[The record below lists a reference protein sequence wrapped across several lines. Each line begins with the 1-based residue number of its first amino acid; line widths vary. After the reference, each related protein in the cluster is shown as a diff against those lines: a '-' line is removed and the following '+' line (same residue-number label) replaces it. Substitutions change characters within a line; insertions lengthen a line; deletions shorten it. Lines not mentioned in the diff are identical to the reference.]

1 MIMFLRGEKMKGWH
15 KIDLHQHTL
24 HEITYDGKEPKSL
37 YTHEKFEN
45 VLIEEGVE
53 LKAVTN
59 HNTLNIVD
67 HIKHAL
73 ICKKNNVNYLP
84 GVEIDYLFDT
94 KDVHAITIL
103 NPQNDIVCFSYRLNE
118 IITNKS
124 QKKFL
129 DKDEFARLHENMEF
143 IFIPHVM
150 KNKGI
155 YPSKDIEPVEE
166 AEDWVINMIKNG
178 ISVPVIF
185 ENTQNYNKYSIYGKI
200 EELLLDDYQYP
211 ACYVGSDYKFDN
223 DVQRRIVAI
232 DRVKHYI
239 FSEPT
244 YRGLEISVRN
254 HKTRMAHESELI
266 SRGKYLES
274 IKIHNNKNFR
284 NDMTLELSPALNV
297 IIGGSGSGK
306 TLLLNEIFRSI
317 TGNDLKDVKNNS
329 KKKGESAYFSKVGKG
344 ALLEI
349 KSVPNNYK
357 EFKVV
362 EIPNIYTEIMKYV
375 NNHEKLGDVFK
386 ISNRSYVNSLI
397 SDFIL
402 DCNKYSE
409 LMSDLEDEKKLGSES
424 LRNIFTSI
432 EFLNA
437 NPVKK
442 SMFKLKPKNM
452 TNPNSLKTHLI
463 IENDRKIILKKDE
476 ILKYF
481 NDIDKT
487 LDFEF
492 KEIVEEIINKY
503 LFLLDRIN
511 DKIDAF
517 EEREI
522 KEKVLEQI
530 QNLLNIAIRN
540 SSTKLGQKEKIF
552 KEREELLSNN
562 QSTLINC
569 IKNVLKINKELES
582 VHLKYPFDKIKNTI
596 ETKNANE
603 LARFTLSFD
612 KESLKHV
619 LTDDSDF
626 IETKNVST
634 KLRKLPIKYI
644 DFLDDQ
650 SIKLFI
656 NELKKVN
663 LDINNIIK
671 NELPLSLELNV
682 NGNWKEATAINQGTI
697 AKVSMEHY
705 FNDIIKTEQP
715 DIIFIDQPEND
726 VDKEFLTQT
735 LAKFLIDKKMV
746 SQIFITS
753 HDAILTVNAD
763 ANMIIQAD
771 VDEDNKISYMS
782 YPLEYTECNKVGTD
796 EVARILDGGKQNIE
810 KRYQIYGGILKY
822 GD

>member
-1 MIMFLRGEKMKGWH
+1 MKGWH

-24 HEITYDGKEPKSL
+24 REITYDGKEPQSL

-45 VLIEEGVE
+45 ILIEEGVE

-59 HNTLNIVD
+59 HNTLNIID

-84 GVEIDYLFDT
+84 GVEIDYLFDS
-94 KDVHAITIL
+94 KDIHAITIL
-103 NPQNDIVCFSYRLNE
+103 NPQNDIISYSIKLNE
-118 IITNKS
+118 IITNKLG
-124 QKKFL
+124 KKFL

-155 YPSKDIEPVEE
+155 YPSKDVEIVEE
-166 AEDWVINMIKNG
+166 AEDWVINMIRNG
-178 ISVPVIF
+178 IFVPVIF

-200 EELLLDDYQYP
+200 EELLLSDYLYP

-223 DVQRRIVAI
+223 DVKRRNVAI
-232 DRVKHYI
+232 NRVKHYI

-254 HKTRMAHESELI
+254 HQTRMAHESELI
-266 SRGKYLES
+266 SRSNYLES
-274 IKIHNNKNFR
+274 IKICDNKNFR
-284 NDMTLELSPALNV
+284 NNSIIALSPSLNV

-306 TLLLNEIFRSI
+306 TLLLNEIFRCI
-317 TGNDLKDVKNNS
+317 TGNDLKDVKNNG
-329 KKKGESAYFSKVGKG
+329 KRKGKSAYFSKIGKG
-344 ALLEI
+344 TLLEI
-349 KSVPNNYK
+349 NSVPGDYK
-357 EFKVV
+357 NFKVV

-375 NNHEKLGDVFK
+375 NDHEQLGNVFK

-397 SDFIL
+397 NDFIS

-409 LMSDLEDEKKLGSES
+409 LISDLEDEKKIGSES

-437 NPVKK
+437 NPIEK
-442 SMFKLKPKNM
+442 SLFELKPKNM
-452 TNPNSLKTHLI
+452 ANLDSSKTYLI
-463 IENDRKIILKKDE
+463 IENDKKILLKKDE

-481 NDIDKT
+481 NEINKT
-487 LDFEF
+487 LNFEY
-492 KEIVEEIINKY
+492 KEVVEKIIGDY
-503 LFLLDRIN
+503 LFLLEKIN
-511 DKIDAF
+511 AKIVTF
-517 EEREI
+517 EKRKIEEMI
-522 KEKVLEQI
+522 VEQI
-530 QNLLNIAIRN
+530 QNLLNAAIRK

-562 QSTLINC
+562 QTTLINC
-569 IKNVLKINKELES
+569 IKNVLKINKEIVS
-582 VHLKYPFDKIKNTI
+582 VHLEYPFDQIKNTI

-626 IETKNVST
+626 IETKNIST
-634 KLRKLPIKYI
+634 KLKRLPIKFV

-650 SIKLFI
+650 SIKMFI
-656 NELKKVN
+656 SELKKVT
-663 LDINNIIK
+663 LDNNAVIK
-671 NELPLSLELNV
+671 NELSLTLELNV
-682 NGNWKEATAINQGTI
+682 NGNWKEATTVNQGII
-697 AKVSMEHY
+697 AKVSMEYY
-705 FNDIIKTEQP
+705 FNDIIRTEQP

-735 LAKFLIDKKMV
+735 LAKFLVDKKMT

-771 VDEDNKISYMS
+771 VDEDNKINYMS

-796 EVARILDGGKQNIE
+796 DVARILDGGKQNIE

-822 GD
+822 GN

>member
-1 MIMFLRGEKMKGWH
+1 MKGWH

-24 HEITYDGKEPKSL
+24 HEITFDGKEPQSL

-45 VLIEEGVE
+45 ILKEEGVE

-84 GVEIDYLFDT
+84 GVEIDYLFDA
-94 KDVHAITIL
+94 KDIHAITIL
-103 NPQNDIVCFSYRLNE
+103 NPQNDIVSYSKKLKE
-118 IITNKS
+118 IITNKLG
-124 QKKFL
+124 KKFL

-155 YPSKDIEPVEE
+155 YPSKDVEIVEE
-166 AEDWVINMIKNG
+166 AEDWVINMIRNG
-178 ISVPVIF
+178 IFVPVIF

-223 DVQRRIVAI
+223 DVKRRNIAI
-232 DRVKHYI
+232 NRVKHYI

-254 HKTRMAHESELI
+254 HQTRMAHESELI
-266 SRGKYLES
+266 SRSNYLES
-274 IKIHNNKNFR
+274 IKICDNKNFR
-284 NDMTLELSPALNV
+284 NNTILELSPSLNV

-306 TLLLNEIFRSI
+306 TLLLNEIFRCI

-329 KKKGESAYFSKVGKG
+329 KRKGESAYYSKIGKET
-344 ALLEI
+344 LLEI
-349 KSVPNNYK
+349 HSVPNDYK
-357 EFKVV
+357 NFKVV

-375 NNHEKLGDVFK
+375 NNYEQLGNVFK

-397 SDFIL
+397 NEFIS

-409 LMSDLEDEKKLGSES
+409 LMSDLEDEKKIGSES

-437 NPVKK
+437 NPIEK
-442 SMFKLKPKNM
+442 SLFKLKPKNM
-452 TNPNSLKTHLI
+452 VNLDSSKTHLI
-463 IENDRKIILKKDE
+463 IENDKKIIFKKDE

-481 NDIDKT
+481 N
-487 LDFEF
+487 E
-492 KEIVEEIINKY
+492 INKALNFEYKEVVEKIIDDY
-503 LFLLDRIN
+503 LFLLEKIN
-511 DKIDAF
+511 YKIVTF
-517 EEREI
+517 EKKEI
-522 KEKVLEQI
+522 EEMIVEQI
-530 QNLLNIAIRN
+530 QNLLNVAIRK

-562 QSTLINC
+562 QTALINC
-569 IKNVLKINKELES
+569 IKNVLKIKKELVS
-582 VHLKYPFDKIKNTI
+582 VHLEYPFDQIKNTI

-619 LTDDSDF
+619 VKDDSDF
-626 IETKNVST
+626 IETKNIST
-634 KLRKLPIKYI
+634 KLKRLPIKSI

-650 SIKLFI
+650 SIKTFI
-656 NELKKVN
+656 NELKKVSI
-663 LDINNIIK
+663 DINDVIK
-671 NELPLSLELNV
+671 NELSLTLELNV
-682 NGNWKEATAINQGTI
+682 NGNWKEATTVNQGTI
-697 AKVSMEHY
+697 AKVSMEYY

-735 LAKFLIDKKMV
+735 LAKFLIDKKMT

-771 VDEDNKISYMS
+771 VDEDNKINYMS
-782 YPLEYTECNKVGTD
+782 YPLEYTECNTVGTD
-796 EVARILDGGKQNIE
+796 NVARILDGGKQNIE

-822 GD
+822 GN

>member
-1 MIMFLRGEKMKGWH
+1 
-15 KIDLHQHTL
+15 
-24 HEITYDGKEPKSL
+24 
-37 YTHEKFEN
+37 
-45 VLIEEGVE
+45 
-53 LKAVTN
+53 
-59 HNTLNIVD
+59 
-67 HIKHAL
+67 
-73 ICKKNNVNYLP
+73 
-84 GVEIDYLFDT
+84 
-94 KDVHAITIL
+94 
-103 NPQNDIVCFSYRLNE
+103 
-118 IITNKS
+118 
-124 QKKFL
+124 
-129 DKDEFARLHENMEF
+129 MEF

-155 YPSKDIEPVEE
+155 YPSKDVEIVEE
-166 AEDWVINMIKNG
+166 AEDWVINMIRNG
-178 ISVPVIF
+178 IFVPVIF

-200 EELLLDDYQYP
+200 EELLLSDYLYP

-223 DVQRRIVAI
+223 DVKRRNVAI
-232 DRVKHYI
+232 NRVKHYI

-254 HKTRMAHESELI
+254 HQTRMAHESELI
-266 SRGKYLES
+266 SRSNYLES
-274 IKIHNNKNFR
+274 IKICDNKNFR
-284 NDMTLELSPALNV
+284 NNSIIALSPSLNV

-306 TLLLNEIFRSI
+306 TLLLNEIFRCI
-317 TGNDLKDVKNNS
+317 TGNDLKDVKNNG
-329 KKKGESAYFSKVGKG
+329 KRKGKSAYFSKIGKG
-344 ALLEI
+344 TLLEI
-349 KSVPNNYK
+349 NSVPGDYK
-357 EFKVV
+357 NFKVV

-375 NNHEKLGDVFK
+375 NDHEQLGNVFK

-397 SDFIL
+397 NDFIS

-409 LMSDLEDEKKLGSES
+409 LISDLEDEKKIGSES

-437 NPVKK
+437 NPIEK
-442 SMFKLKPKNM
+442 SLFELKPKNM
-452 TNPNSLKTHLI
+452 ANLDSSKTYLI
-463 IENDRKIILKKDE
+463 IENDKKILLKKDE

-481 NDIDKT
+481 NEINKT
-487 LDFEF
+487 LNFEY
-492 KEIVEEIINKY
+492 KEVVEKIIGDY
-503 LFLLDRIN
+503 LFLLEKIN
-511 DKIDAF
+511 AKIVTF
-517 EEREI
+517 EKRKIEEMI
-522 KEKVLEQI
+522 VEQI
-530 QNLLNIAIRN
+530 QNLLNAAIRK

-562 QSTLINC
+562 QTTLINC
-569 IKNVLKINKELES
+569 IKNVLKINKEIVS
-582 VHLKYPFDKIKNTI
+582 VHLEYPFDQIKNTI

-626 IETKNVST
+626 IETKNIST
-634 KLRKLPIKYI
+634 KLKRLPIKFV

-650 SIKLFI
+650 SIKMFI
-656 NELKKVN
+656 SELKKVT
-663 LDINNIIK
+663 LDINAVIK
-671 NELPLSLELNV
+671 NELSLTLELNV
-682 NGNWKEATAINQGTI
+682 NGNWKEATTVNQGTI
-697 AKVSMEHY
+697 AKVSMEYY
-705 FNDIIKTEQP
+705 FNDIIRTEQP

-735 LAKFLIDKKMV
+735 LAKFLVDKKMT

-771 VDEDNKISYMS
+771 VDEDNKINYMS

-796 EVARILDGGKQNIE
+796 DVARILDGGKQNIE

-822 GD
+822 GN

>member
-1 MIMFLRGEKMKGWH
+1 MKGWH

-24 HEITYDGKEPKSL
+24 REITYDGKEPQSL

-45 VLIEEGVE
+45 ILIEEGVE

-59 HNTLNIVD
+59 HNTLNIID

-84 GVEIDYLFDT
+84 GVEIDYLFDS
-94 KDVHAITIL
+94 KDIHAITIL
-103 NPQNDIVCFSYRLNE
+103 NPQNDIISYSIKLNE
-118 IITNKS
+118 IITNKLG
-124 QKKFL
+124 KKFL

-155 YPSKDIEPVEE
+155 YPSKDVEIVEE
-166 AEDWVINMIKNG
+166 AEDWVINMIRNG
-178 ISVPVIF
+178 IFVPVIF

-200 EELLLDDYQYP
+200 EELLLSDYLYP

-223 DVQRRIVAI
+223 DVKRRNVAI
-232 DRVKHYI
+232 NRVKHYI

-254 HKTRMAHESELI
+254 HQTRMAHESELI
-266 SRGKYLES
+266 SRSNYLES
-274 IKIHNNKNFR
+274 IKICDNKNFR
-284 NDMTLELSPALNV
+284 NNSIIALSPSLNV

-306 TLLLNEIFRSI
+306 TLLLNEIFRCI
-317 TGNDLKDVKNNS
+317 TGNDLKDVKNNG
-329 KKKGESAYFSKVGKG
+329 KRKGKSAYFSKIGKG
-344 ALLEI
+344 TLLEI
-349 KSVPNNYK
+349 NSVPGDYK
-357 EFKVV
+357 NFKVV

-375 NNHEKLGDVFK
+375 NDHEQLGNVFK

-397 SDFIL
+397 NDFIS

-409 LMSDLEDEKKLGSES
+409 LISDLEDEKKIGSES

-437 NPVKK
+437 NPIEK
-442 SMFKLKPKNM
+442 SLFELKPKNM
-452 TNPNSLKTHLI
+452 ANLDSSKTYLI
-463 IENDRKIILKKDE
+463 IENDKKILLKKDE

-481 NDIDKT
+481 NEINKT
-487 LDFEF
+487 LNFEY
-492 KEIVEEIINKY
+492 KEVVEKIIGDY
-503 LFLLDRIN
+503 LFLLEKIN
-511 DKIDAF
+511 AKIVTF
-517 EEREI
+517 EKRKIEEMI
-522 KEKVLEQI
+522 VEQI
-530 QNLLNIAIRN
+530 QNLLNAAIRK

-562 QSTLINC
+562 QTTLINC
-569 IKNVLKINKELES
+569 IKNVLKINKEIVS
-582 VHLKYPFDKIKNTI
+582 VHLEYPFDQIKNTI

-626 IETKNVST
+626 IETKNIST
-634 KLRKLPIKYI
+634 KLKRLPIKFV

-650 SIKLFI
+650 SIKMFI
-656 NELKKVN
+656 SELKKVT
-663 LDINNIIK
+663 LDINAVIK
-671 NELPLSLELNV
+671 NELSLTLELNV
-682 NGNWKEATAINQGTI
+682 NGNWKEATTVNQGTI
-697 AKVSMEHY
+697 AKVSMEYY
-705 FNDIIKTEQP
+705 FNDIIRTEQP

-735 LAKFLIDKKMV
+735 LAKFLVDKKMT

-771 VDEDNKISYMS
+771 VDEDNKINYMS
-782 YPLEYTECNKVGTD
+782 YP
-796 EVARILDGGKQNIE
+796 
-810 KRYQIYGGILKY
+810 
-822 GD
+822 

>member
-1 MIMFLRGEKMKGWH
+1 MKGWH

-24 HEITYDGKEPKSL
+24 REITYDGKEPQSL

-45 VLIEEGVE
+45 ILIEEGVE

-59 HNTLNIVD
+59 HNTLNIID

-84 GVEIDYLFDT
+84 GVEIDYLFDS
-94 KDVHAITIL
+94 KDIHAITIL
-103 NPQNDIVCFSYRLNE
+103 NPQNDIISYSIKLNE
-118 IITNKS
+118 IITNKLG
-124 QKKFL
+124 KKFL

-155 YPSKDIEPVEE
+155 YPSKDVEIVEE
-166 AEDWVINMIKNG
+166 AEDWVINMIRNG
-178 ISVPVIF
+178 IFVPVIF

-200 EELLLDDYQYP
+200 EELLLSDYLYP

-223 DVQRRIVAI
+223 DVKRRNVAI
-232 DRVKHYI
+232 NRVKHYI

-254 HKTRMAHESELI
+254 HQTRMAHESELI
-266 SRGKYLES
+266 SRSNYLES
-274 IKIHNNKNFR
+274 IKICDNKNFR
-284 NDMTLELSPALNV
+284 NNSIIALSPSLNV

-306 TLLLNEIFRSI
+306 TLLLNEIFRCI
-317 TGNDLKDVKNNS
+317 TGNDLKDVKNNG
-329 KKKGESAYFSKVGKG
+329 KRKGKSAYFSKIGKG
-344 ALLEI
+344 TLLEI
-349 KSVPNNYK
+349 NSVPGDYK
-357 EFKVV
+357 NFKVV

-375 NNHEKLGDVFK
+375 NDHEQLGNVFK

-397 SDFIL
+397 NDFIS

-409 LMSDLEDEKKLGSES
+409 LISDLEDEKKIGSES

-437 NPVKK
+437 NPIEK
-442 SMFKLKPKNM
+442 SLFELKPKNM
-452 TNPNSLKTHLI
+452 ANLDSSKTYLI
-463 IENDRKIILKKDE
+463 IENDKKILLKKDE

-481 NDIDKT
+481 NEINKT
-487 LDFEF
+487 LNFEY
-492 KEIVEEIINKY
+492 KEVVEKIIGDY
-503 LFLLDRIN
+503 LFLLEKIN
-511 DKIDAF
+511 AKIVTF
-517 EEREI
+517 EKRKIEEMI
-522 KEKVLEQI
+522 VEQI
-530 QNLLNIAIRN
+530 QNLLNAAIRK

-562 QSTLINC
+562 QTTLINC
-569 IKNVLKINKELES
+569 IKNVLKINKEIVS
-582 VHLKYPFDKIKNTI
+582 VHLEYPFDQIKNTI

-626 IETKNVST
+626 IETKNIST
-634 KLRKLPIKYI
+634 KLKRLPIKFV

-650 SIKLFI
+650 SIKMFI
-656 NELKKVN
+656 SELKKVT
-663 LDINNIIK
+663 LDINAVIK
-671 NELPLSLELNV
+671 NELSLTLELNV
-682 NGNWKEATAINQGTI
+682 NGNWKEATTVNQGTI
-697 AKVSMEHY
+697 AKVSMEYY
-705 FNDIIKTEQP
+705 FNDIIRTEQP

-735 LAKFLIDKKMV
+735 LAKFLVDKKMT

-771 VDEDNKISYMS
+771 VDEDNKINYMS

-796 EVARILDGGKQNIE
+796 DVARILDGGKQNIE

-822 GD
+822 GN

>member
-1 MIMFLRGEKMKGWH
+1 MKGWH

-24 HEITYDGKEPKSL
+24 NEITYDGKSSPSL
-37 YTHEKFEN
+37 YTHKKFEDI
-45 VLIEEGVE
+45 LIEEGVE

-67 HIKHAL
+67 HVKHAL

-84 GVEIDYLFDT
+84 GVEIDYCFET

-103 NPQNDIVCFSYRLNE
+103 NPQNDVIMFSSKLRKCILS
-118 IITNKS
+118 KS
-124 QKKFL
+124 PNKFL
-129 DKDEFARLHENMEF
+129 DKDEFAKLHENMEF
-143 IFIPHVM
+143 IFVPHVM

-155 YPSKDIEPVEE
+155 YPSKDSESVEE

-178 ISVPVIF
+178 IFVPVIF
-185 ENTQNYNKYSIYGKI
+185 ENTQNYNKYSIYAKV
-200 EELLLDDYQYP
+200 EKLLLDDYQYP
-211 ACYVGSDYKFDN
+211 ACYTGSDYKFDN
-223 DVQRRIVAI
+223 DLNRRKIAF
-232 DRVKHYI
+232 DRVKYYI

-254 HKTRMAHESELI
+254 HKTRIAHESELI
-266 SRGKYLES
+266 IRDRFIES
-274 IKIHNNKNFR
+274 IKINNNKNFK
-284 NDMTLELSPALNV
+284 NNTTLELSPALNV

-329 KKKGESAYFSKVGKG
+329 KKKGESAYFSKVGKE

-349 KSVPNNYK
+349 KSVPKNYN

-402 DCNKYSE
+402 DCNKYSD
-409 LMSDLEDEKKLGSES
+409 LMSDFEDKNQLGRES
-424 LRNIFTSI
+424 LKNIFSSI

-437 NPVKK
+437 NPVEK
-442 SMFKLKPKNM
+442 SVFNLKLKNM
-452 TNPNSLKTHLI
+452 ANLGSQKTRSI
-463 IENDRKIILKKDE
+463 IENDKKIVFKKDE

-481 NDIDKT
+481 NDINKT
-487 LDFEF
+487 LNFEY
-492 KEIVEEIINKY
+492 KEIVEEILEKY
-503 LFLLDRIN
+503 LFLLDKIN
-511 DKIDAF
+511 DKICALEKQEA
-517 EEREI
+517 EEKI
-522 KEKVLEQI
+522 KEKI
-530 QNLLNIAIRN
+530 QNLLNEAIRN
-540 SSTKLGQKEKIF
+540 SSEKLGQKEKIF
-552 KEREELLSNN
+552 KEREELLSYN
-562 QSTLINC
+562 QSKFIEC

-582 VHLKYPFDKIKNTI
+582 VHLEYPFDKIKNTI

-603 LARFTLSFD
+603 LARFTLSFN

-619 LTDDSDF
+619 STDDGDF
-626 IETKNVST
+626 IETKNIST
-634 KLRKLPIKYI
+634 KLKKLPIRSI
-644 DFLDDQ
+644 DFLNDQ
-650 SIKLFI
+650 SIKKFI

-663 LDINNIIK
+663 LEINNIIK
-671 NELPLSLELNV
+671 IELPLILELNV
-682 NGNWKEATAINQGTI
+682 NGSWKEATKINQGTI
-697 AKVSMEHY
+697 AKVSMEYY
-705 FNDIIKTEQP
+705 FNDIIRTEQP

-735 LAKFLIDKKMV
+735 LAKFLVDKKMT

-753 HDAILTVNAD
+753 HDPILTVNAD

-782 YPLEYTECNKVGTD
+782 YPLEYTESNKVGTD
-796 EVARILDGGKQNIE
+796 EVARILDGGKQNIA

-822 GD
+822 GN

>member
-1 MIMFLRGEKMKGWH
+1 MKGWH

-24 HEITYDGKEPKSL
+24 HEITYDGKEPQSL

-45 VLIEEGVE
+45 ILIEEVVE

-59 HNTLNIVD
+59 HNTLNIID

-84 GVEIDYLFDT
+84 GVEIDYLFDA
-94 KDVHAITIL
+94 KDIHAITIL
-103 NPQNDIVCFSYRLNE
+103 NPQNDIVSYSIKLNE
-118 IITNKS
+118 IITNKLGN
-124 QKKFL
+124 KFL

-155 YPSKDIEPVEE
+155 YPSKDVETVEE
-166 AEDWVINMIKNG
+166 AEDWVINMIRNG
-178 ISVPVIF
+178 IFVPVIF

-223 DVQRRIVAI
+223 DVKRRNIAI
-232 DRVKHYI
+232 NRVKHYI

-254 HKTRMAHESELI
+254 HQTRMAHESEII
-266 SRGKYLES
+266 SRSNYLES
-274 IKIHNNKNFR
+274 IKIHDNKNFR
-284 NDMTLELSPALNV
+284 NNSILELSPSLNV

-306 TLLLNEIFRSI
+306 TLLLNEIFRCI

-329 KKKGESAYFSKVGKG
+329 KRKGESAYFSKIGKG
-344 ALLEI
+344 TLLEI
-349 KSVPNNYK
+349 NSVPDDYK
-357 EFKVV
+357 NFKVV

-375 NNHEKLGDVFK
+375 NDHEQLGNVFK

-397 SDFIL
+397 NEFIS

-409 LMSDLEDEKKLGSES
+409 LMSDLEEEKKLGSES

-437 NPVKK
+437 NPIEK
-442 SMFKLKPKNM
+442 SLFKLKPKNM
-452 TNPNSLKTHLI
+452 VNLDSTKTHLI
-463 IENDRKIILKKDE
+463 IENDEKIILKKDE

-481 NDIDKT
+481 NDINKT
-487 LDFEF
+487 LNFEF
-492 KEIVEEIINKY
+492 KEVVEEIIDDY
-503 LFLLDRIN
+503 LFLLEKVK
-511 DKIDAF
+511 DKIITF
-517 EEREI
+517 EKREI
-522 KEKVLEQI
+522 EEMIVEQI
-530 QNLLNIAIRN
+530 QNLLNVAIRN
-540 SSTKLGQKEKIF
+540 SSTQLGQKEKIF

-562 QSTLINC
+562 QTTLINC
-569 IKNVLKINKELES
+569 IKNVLKINKELAG
-582 VHLKYPFDKIKNTI
+582 VHLEYPFDQIKNTI

-612 KESLKHV
+612 KASLKHV

-626 IETKNVST
+626 IETKNIST
-634 KLRKLPIKYI
+634 KLKKLPIKFI

-650 SIKLFI
+650 SIKKFI
-656 NELKKVN
+656 NELKKVT
-663 LDINNIIK
+663 LDINDVIK
-671 NELPLSLELNV
+671 NDLSLTLELNV
-682 NGNWKEATAINQGTI
+682 NGSWKEATTVNQGTI
-697 AKVSMEHY
+697 AKVSMEYY

-735 LAKFLIDKKMV
+735 LAKFLIDKKMT

-771 VDEDNKISYMS
+771 VDEDNKINYMS
-782 YPLEYTECNKVGTD
+782 YPLEYAECNKVGTD
-796 EVARILDGGKQNIE
+796 NVARILDGGKQNIE
-810 KRYQIYGGILKY
+810 KRYQIYGGVLKY
-822 GD
+822 GN

>member
-1 MIMFLRGEKMKGWH
+1 MKGWH

-45 VLIEEGVE
+45 VLIEEAVE

-59 HNTLNIVD
+59 HNTLNIID

-84 GVEIDYLFDT
+84 GVEIDYLFNT
-94 KDVHAITIL
+94 KDIHAITIL
-103 NPQNDIVCFSYRLNE
+103 NPQNDIVSYSIKLKE

-124 QKKFL
+124 GKKFL
-129 DKDEFARLHENMEF
+129 DKDDFARLHENMEF

-150 KNKGI
+150 KSKGI
-155 YPSKDIEPVEE
+155 YPSKDVETVEE
-166 AEDWVINMIKNG
+166 AEDWVINMIRNG
-178 ISVPVIF
+178 IFIPVIF

-200 EELLLDDYQYP
+200 EELLLDDYQSP

-223 DVQRRIVAI
+223 DVKRRNIAI
-232 DRVKHYI
+232 SRVKHYI

-254 HKTRMAHESELI
+254 HQTRMAHESEII
-266 SRGKYLES
+266 SRNNYLES
-274 IKIHNNKNFR
+274 IKIRDNKNFK
-284 NDMTLELSPALNV
+284 NDSILELSPSLNV

-306 TLLLNEIFRSI
+306 TLLLNEIFRCI

-329 KKKGESAYFSKVGKG
+329 KRKGESAYFSKIGKET
-344 ALLEI
+344 LLEI
-349 KSVPNNYK
+349 HSVPDDYQN
-357 EFKVV
+357 FKVV

-375 NNHEKLGDVFK
+375 NDHEQLGNVFK

-397 SDFIL
+397 NEFIS

-409 LMSDLEDEKKLGSES
+409 LMSDLEEEKKLGSES

-437 NPVKK
+437 NPIEK
-442 SMFKLKPKNM
+442 SLFTLKPKNM
-452 TNPNSLKTHLI
+452 SNLDSSKTHLI
-463 IENDRKIILKKDE
+463 IENDKKIILKKDE

-481 NDIDKT
+481 SDINKT
-487 LDFEF
+487 LNYEF
-492 KEIVEEIINKY
+492 KEIVEEIIDDY
-503 LFLLDRIN
+503 LFLLEKVN
-511 DKIDAF
+511 DKIIMF
-517 EEREI
+517 EKRKLEEMI
-522 KEKVLEQI
+522 VEQI
-530 QNLLNIAIRN
+530 ENLLNIVIRN

-562 QSTLINC
+562 QITLINC
-569 IKNVLKINKELES
+569 IKKVLKINKELID
-582 VHLKYPFDKIKNTI
+582 VHLEYPFDRIKNTI

-626 IETKNVST
+626 IETKNIST
-634 KLRKLPIKYI
+634 KLKKLPIKNI
-644 DFLDDQ
+644 DFLNDQ
-650 SIKLFI
+650 SIKMFI
-656 NELKKVN
+656 NELKKVA
-663 LDINNIIK
+663 LDINDVIK
-671 NELPLSLELNV
+671 NDLSLTLELNV
-682 NGNWKEATAINQGTI
+682 NGNWKEATTVNQGTI
-697 AKVSMEHY
+697 AKVSMEYY
-705 FNDIIKTEQP
+705 FNDIIRTEQP

-735 LAKFLIDKKMV
+735 LAKFLIDKKMT

-771 VDEDNKISYMS
+771 VDEDNKINYMS

-796 EVARILDGGKQNIE
+796 NVARILDGGKQNIE

-822 GD
+822 GN

>member
-1 MIMFLRGEKMKGWH
+1 MKGWH

-24 HEITYDGKEPKSL
+24 REITYDGKEPQSL

-45 VLIEEGVE
+45 ILIEEGVE

-59 HNTLNIVD
+59 HNTLNIID

-84 GVEIDYLFDT
+84 GVEIDYLFDS
-94 KDVHAITIL
+94 KDIHAITIL
-103 NPQNDIVCFSYRLNE
+103 NPQNDIISYSIKLNE
-118 IITNKS
+118 IITNKLG
-124 QKKFL
+124 KKFL

-155 YPSKDIEPVEE
+155 YPSKDVEIVEE
-166 AEDWVINMIKNG
+166 AEDWVINMIRNG
-178 ISVPVIF
+178 IFVPVIF

-200 EELLLDDYQYP
+200 EELLLSDYLYP

-223 DVQRRIVAI
+223 DVKRRNVAI
-232 DRVKHYI
+232 NRVKHYI

-254 HKTRMAHESELI
+254 HQTRMAHESELI
-266 SRGKYLES
+266 SRSNYLES
-274 IKIHNNKNFR
+274 IKICDNKNFR
-284 NDMTLELSPALNV
+284 NNSIIALSPSLNV

-306 TLLLNEIFRSI
+306 TLLLNEIFRCI
-317 TGNDLKDVKNNS
+317 TGNDLKDVKNNG
-329 KKKGESAYFSKVGKG
+329 KRKGKSAYFSKIGKG
-344 ALLEI
+344 TLLEI
-349 KSVPNNYK
+349 NSVPGDYK
-357 EFKVV
+357 NFKVV

-375 NNHEKLGDVFK
+375 NDHEQLGNVFK

-397 SDFIL
+397 NDFIS

-409 LMSDLEDEKKLGSES
+409 LISDLEDEKKIGSES

-437 NPVKK
+437 NPIEK
-442 SMFKLKPKNM
+442 SLFELKPKNM
-452 TNPNSLKTHLI
+452 ANLDSSKTYLI
-463 IENDRKIILKKDE
+463 IENDKKILLKKDE

-481 NDIDKT
+481 NEINKT
-487 LDFEF
+487 LNFEY
-492 KEIVEEIINKY
+492 KEVVEKIIGDY
-503 LFLLDRIN
+503 LFLLEKIN
-511 DKIDAF
+511 AKIVTF
-517 EEREI
+517 EKRKIEEMI
-522 KEKVLEQI
+522 VEQI
-530 QNLLNIAIRN
+530 QNLLNAAIRK

-562 QSTLINC
+562 QTTLINC
-569 IKNVLKINKELES
+569 IKNVLKINKEIVS
-582 VHLKYPFDKIKNTI
+582 VHLEYPFDQIKNTI

-626 IETKNVST
+626 IETKNIST
-634 KLRKLPIKYI
+634 KLKRLPIKFV

-650 SIKLFI
+650 SIKMFI
-656 NELKKVN
+656 SELKKVT
-663 LDINNIIK
+663 LDINAVIK
-671 NELPLSLELNV
+671 NELSLTLELNV
-682 NGNWKEATAINQGTI
+682 NGNWKEATTVNQGTI
-697 AKVSMEHY
+697 AKVSMEYY
-705 FNDIIKTEQP
+705 FNDIIRTEQP

-735 LAKFLIDKKMV
+735 LAKFLVDKKMT

-771 VDEDNKISYMS
+771 VDEDNKINYMS

-796 EVARILDGGKQNIE
+796 DVARILDGGKQNIE
-810 KRYQIYGGILKY
+810 RRYQIYGGILKY
-822 GD
+822 GN

>member
-1 MIMFLRGEKMKGWH
+1 MKGWH

-24 HEITYDGKEPKSL
+24 HEITYDGKEPQSL

-45 VLIEEGVE
+45 ILIEEVVE

-59 HNTLNIVD
+59 HNTLNIID

-84 GVEIDYLFDT
+84 GVEIDYLFDA
-94 KDVHAITIL
+94 KDIHAITIL
-103 NPQNDIVCFSYRLNE
+103 NPQNDIVSYSIKLNE
-118 IITNKS
+118 IITNKLGN
-124 QKKFL
+124 KFL

-155 YPSKDIEPVEE
+155 YPSKDVETVEE
-166 AEDWVINMIKNG
+166 AEDWVINMIRNG
-178 ISVPVIF
+178 IFVPVIF

-223 DVQRRIVAI
+223 DVKRRNIAI
-232 DRVKHYI
+232 NRVKHYI

-254 HKTRMAHESELI
+254 HQTRMAHESEII
-266 SRGKYLES
+266 SRSNYLES
-274 IKIHNNKNFR
+274 IKIHDNKNFR
-284 NDMTLELSPALNV
+284 NNSILELSPSLNV

-306 TLLLNEIFRSI
+306 TLLLNEIFRCI

-329 KKKGESAYFSKVGKG
+329 KRKGESAYFSKIGKG
-344 ALLEI
+344 TLLEI
-349 KSVPNNYK
+349 NSVPDDYK
-357 EFKVV
+357 NFKVV

-375 NNHEKLGDVFK
+375 NDHEQLGNVFK

-397 SDFIL
+397 NEFIS

-409 LMSDLEDEKKLGSES
+409 LMSDLEEEKKLGSES

-437 NPVKK
+437 NPIEK
-442 SMFKLKPKNM
+442 SLFKLKPKNM
-452 TNPNSLKTHLI
+452 VNLDSTKTHLI
-463 IENDRKIILKKDE
+463 IENDEKIILKKDE

-481 NDIDKT
+481 NDINKT
-487 LDFEF
+487 LNFEF
-492 KEIVEEIINKY
+492 KEVVEEIIDDY
-503 LFLLDRIN
+503 LFLLEKVK
-511 DKIDAF
+511 DKIITF
-517 EEREI
+517 EKREI
-522 KEKVLEQI
+522 EEMIVEQI
-530 QNLLNIAIRN
+530 QNLLNVAIRN
-540 SSTKLGQKEKIF
+540 SSTQLGQKEKIF

-562 QSTLINC
+562 QTTLINC
-569 IKNVLKINKELES
+569 IKNVLKINKELAG
-582 VHLKYPFDKIKNTI
+582 VHLEYPFDQIKNTI

-612 KESLKHV
+612 KASLKHV

-626 IETKNVST
+626 IETKNIST
-634 KLRKLPIKYI
+634 KLKKLPIKFI

-650 SIKLFI
+650 SIKKFI
-656 NELKKVN
+656 NELKKVT
-663 LDINNIIK
+663 LDINDVIK
-671 NELPLSLELNV
+671 NDLSLTLELNV
-682 NGNWKEATAINQGTI
+682 NGSWKEATTVNQGTI
-697 AKVSMEHY
+697 AKVSMEYY

-735 LAKFLIDKKMV
+735 LAKFLIDKKMT

-771 VDEDNKISYMS
+771 VDEDNKINYMS

-796 EVARILDGGKQNIE
+796 NVARILDGGKQNIE
-810 KRYQIYGGILKY
+810 KRYQIYGGVLKY
-822 GD
+822 GN

>member
-1 MIMFLRGEKMKGWH
+1 VKGWH

-24 HEITYDGKEPKSL
+24 NEITYDGKKPQSL
-37 YTHEKFEN
+37 YTHEKFEK
-45 VLIEEGVE
+45 VLKDEGVE

-59 HNTLNIVD
+59 HNTLNVVD

-73 ICKKNNVNYLP
+73 ICKKNNINYLP
-84 GVEIDYLFDT
+84 GVEIDYLFDE
-94 KDVHAITIL
+94 KDIHAITIL
-103 NPQNDIVCFSYRLNE
+103 NPQNDIVSYSIKLNE
-118 IITNKS
+118 IIEGKS
-124 QKKFL
+124 DEKFL

-150 KNKGI
+150 KSKGI
-155 YPSKDIEPVEE
+155 YPSKKAETVEE
-166 AEDWVINMIKNG
+166 AEDWVINMIRNG
-178 ISVPVIF
+178 IFVPVIF

-200 EELLLDDYQYP
+200 EELLLDSYSYP

-223 DVQRRIVAI
+223 DVQRRNTAI
-232 DRVKHYI
+232 NRVKYYI

-254 HKTRMAHESELI
+254 HQTRMAHESELI
-266 SRGKYLES
+266 SRNNYLES
-274 IKIHNNKNFR
+274 IKICNNNNNFG
-284 NDMTLELSPALNV
+284 NNIILKLSPALNV

-329 KKKGESAYFSKVGKG
+329 KKKGESAYFSKIGKE

-349 KSVPNNYK
+349 NSVPNDYSN
-357 EFKVV
+357 FKVV

-375 NNHEKLGDVFK
+375 NDHEQLGNVFK
-386 ISNRSYVNSLI
+386 ISNRSYVNLLI
-397 SDFIL
+397 NEFISN
-402 DCNKYSE
+402 CNKYSE
-409 LMSDLEDEKKLGSES
+409 LISDLEDEKKLGDES

-437 NPVKK
+437 NPIEK
-442 SMFKLKPKNM
+442 SLFKLKPKNM
-452 TNPNSLKTHLI
+452 ANLNSSKTHLI
-463 IENDRKIILKKDE
+463 IESDKKLISKKED

-481 NDIDKT
+481 NDINKT
-487 LDFEF
+487 LNFEY
-492 KEIVEEIINKY
+492 KKVVEEIINDY
-503 LFLLDRIN
+503 LFLLEKIN
-511 DKIDAF
+511 DKIVEF
-517 EEREI
+517 EKRKTEEMI
-522 KEKVLEQI
+522 VEQI
-530 QNLLNIAIRN
+530 QSLLNVAIRN
-540 SSTKLGQKEKIF
+540 SSAKLGQKEKTF

-562 QSTLINC
+562 QTTLINC

-582 VHLKYPFDKIKNTI
+582 VHLEYPFDKIKNTV
-596 ETKNANE
+596 ETRNANE

-619 LTDDSDF
+619 LIDDNDF
-626 IETKNVST
+626 IETKNIST
-634 KLRKLPIKYI
+634 KLKKLPTKFIN
-644 DFLDDQ
+644 FLEDQ
-650 SIKLFI
+650 SIKKFI
-656 NELKKVN
+656 YELKKVN
-663 LDINNIIK
+663 LDISDVIK
-671 NELPLSLELNV
+671 NELSLILELNV
-682 NGNWKEATAINQGTI
+682 NGNWKEATAVNQGTI
-697 AKVSMEHY
+697 AKVSMEYY

-735 LAKFLIDKKMV
+735 LAKFLIDKKMT

-771 VDEDNKISYMS
+771 VDENNKINYMS
-782 YPLEYTECNKVGTD
+782 YPLEYTESKIVGTD
-796 EVARILDGGKQNIE
+796 NVARILDGGKQNIE

-822 GD
+822 GN

>member
-1 MIMFLRGEKMKGWH
+1 MKGWH

-24 HEITYDGKEPKSL
+24 HEITYDGKEPQSL

-45 VLIEEGVE
+45 ILIEEAVE

-84 GVEIDYLFDT
+84 GVEIDYLFDA
-94 KDVHAITIL
+94 KDIHAITIL
-103 NPQNDIVCFSYRLNE
+103 NPQNDIVSYSIKLNE
-118 IITNKS
+118 IITNKLGN
-124 QKKFL
+124 KFL

-155 YPSKDIEPVEE
+155 YPSKDVEIVEE
-166 AEDWVINMIKNG
+166 AEDWVINMIRNG
-178 ISVPVIF
+178 IFVPVIF

-223 DVQRRIVAI
+223 DVKRRNIAI
-232 DRVKHYI
+232 NRVKHYI

-254 HKTRMAHESELI
+254 HQTRMAHESEII
-266 SRGKYLES
+266 SRSNYLES
-274 IKIHNNKNFR
+274 IKIRDNKNFR
-284 NDMTLELSPALNV
+284 SNSILELSPSLNV

-306 TLLLNEIFRSI
+306 TLLLNEIFRCI

-329 KKKGESAYFSKVGKG
+329 KRKGESAYFSRIGKG
-344 ALLEI
+344 TLLEI
-349 KSVPNNYK
+349 NSVPDDYK
-357 EFKVV
+357 NFKVV

-375 NNHEKLGDVFK
+375 NDHEQLGNVFK

-397 SDFIL
+397 NDFIS

-409 LMSDLEDEKKLGSES
+409 LMSDLEEEKKLGSES

-432 EFLNA
+432 EFLNT
-437 NPVKK
+437 NPIEK
-442 SMFKLKPKNM
+442 SLFKLKPKNM
-452 TNPNSLKTHLI
+452 ANLDSTKTRLI
-463 IENDRKIILKKDE
+463 IENDEKIILKKDE

-481 NDIDKT
+481 NDINKT
-487 LDFEF
+487 LNFEF
-492 KEIVEEIINKY
+492 KEVVEEIIDDY
-503 LFLLDRIN
+503 LFLLEKVK
-511 DKIDAF
+511 DKIITF
-517 EEREI
+517 EKRKIEEMI
-522 KEKVLEQI
+522 VEQI
-530 QNLLNIAIRN
+530 QNLLNVAIRN

-562 QSTLINC
+562 QTTIINC
-569 IKNVLKINKELES
+569 IKNVLKINKDLAGVYLE
-582 VHLKYPFDKIKNTI
+582 YPFDQIKNTI

-612 KESLKHV
+612 KASLKHV

-626 IETKNVST
+626 IETKNIST
-634 KLRKLPIKYI
+634 KLKKLPIKFI

-650 SIKLFI
+650 SIKMFI
-656 NELKKVN
+656 NELKKVT
-663 LDINNIIK
+663 LDINDVIK
-671 NELPLSLELNV
+671 NDLSLTLELNV
-682 NGNWKEATAINQGTI
+682 NGSWKEATTVNQGTI
-697 AKVSMEHY
+697 AKVSMEYY

-735 LAKFLIDKKMV
+735 LAKFLIDKKMT

-771 VDEDNKISYMS
+771 VDEDNKINYMS
-782 YPLEYTECNKVGTD
+782 YPLEYTECNTVGTD
-796 EVARILDGGKQNIE
+796 NVARILDGGKQNIE

-822 GD
+822 GN

>member
-1 MIMFLRGEKMKGWH
+1 MKGWH

-24 HEITYDGKEPKSL
+24 REITYDGKEPQSL

-45 VLIEEGVE
+45 ILIEEGVE

-59 HNTLNIVD
+59 HNTLNIID

-84 GVEIDYLFDT
+84 GVEIDYLFDS
-94 KDVHAITIL
+94 KDIHAITIL
-103 NPQNDIVCFSYRLNE
+103 NPQNDIISYSIKLNE
-118 IITNKS
+118 IITNKLG
-124 QKKFL
+124 KKFL

-155 YPSKDIEPVEE
+155 YPSKDVEIVEE
-166 AEDWVINMIKNG
+166 AEDWVINMIRNG
-178 ISVPVIF
+178 IFVPVIF

-200 EELLLDDYQYP
+200 EELLLSDYLYP

-223 DVQRRIVAI
+223 DVKRRNVAI
-232 DRVKHYI
+232 NRVKHYI

-254 HKTRMAHESELI
+254 HQTRMAHESELI
-266 SRGKYLES
+266 SRSNYLES
-274 IKIHNNKNFR
+274 IKICDNKNFR
-284 NDMTLELSPALNV
+284 NNSIIALSPSLNV

-306 TLLLNEIFRSI
+306 TLLLNEIFRCI
-317 TGNDLKDVKNNS
+317 TGNDLKDVKNNG
-329 KKKGESAYFSKVGKG
+329 KRKGKSAYFSKIGKG
-344 ALLEI
+344 TLLEI
-349 KSVPNNYK
+349 NSVPGDYK
-357 EFKVV
+357 NFKVV

-375 NNHEKLGDVFK
+375 NDHEQLGNVFK

-397 SDFIL
+397 NDFIS

-409 LMSDLEDEKKLGSES
+409 LISDLEDEKKIGSES

-437 NPVKK
+437 NPIEK
-442 SMFKLKPKNM
+442 SLFELKPKNM
-452 TNPNSLKTHLI
+452 ANLDSSKTYLI
-463 IENDRKIILKKDE
+463 IENDKKILLKKDE

-481 NDIDKT
+481 NEINKT
-487 LDFEF
+487 LNFEY
-492 KEIVEEIINKY
+492 KEVVEKIIGDY
-503 LFLLDRIN
+503 LFLLEKIN
-511 DKIDAF
+511 AKIVTF
-517 EEREI
+517 EKRKIEEMI
-522 KEKVLEQI
+522 VEQI
-530 QNLLNIAIRN
+530 QNLLNAAIRK

-562 QSTLINC
+562 QTTLINC
-569 IKNVLKINKELES
+569 IKNVLKINKEIVS
-582 VHLKYPFDKIKNTI
+582 VHLEYPFDQIKNTI

-626 IETKNVST
+626 IETKNIST
-634 KLRKLPIKYI
+634 KLKRLPIKFV

-650 SIKLFI
+650 SIKMFI
-656 NELKKVN
+656 SELKKVT
-663 LDINNIIK
+663 LDINAVIK
-671 NELPLSLELNV
+671 NELSLTLELNV
-682 NGNWKEATAINQGTI
+682 NGNWKEATTVNQGTI
-697 AKVSMEHY
+697 AKVS
-705 FNDIIKTEQP
+705 
-715 DIIFIDQPEND
+715 
-726 VDKEFLTQT
+726 V
-735 LAKFLIDKKMV
+735 DKKMT

-771 VDEDNKISYMS
+771 VDEDNKINYMS

-796 EVARILDGGKQNIE
+796 DVARILDGGKQNIE

-822 GD
+822 GN

>member
-1 MIMFLRGEKMKGWH
+1 MKGWH

-24 HEITYDGKEPKSL
+24 HEITYDGKEPQSL

-45 VLIEEGVE
+45 ILIEEVVE

-59 HNTLNIVD
+59 HNTLNIID

-84 GVEIDYLFDT
+84 GVEIDYLFDA
-94 KDVHAITIL
+94 KDIHAITIL
-103 NPQNDIVCFSYRLNE
+103 NPQNDIVSYSIKLNE
-118 IITNKS
+118 IITNKLGN
-124 QKKFL
+124 KFL

-155 YPSKDIEPVEE
+155 YPSKDVETVEE
-166 AEDWVINMIKNG
+166 AEDWVINMIRNG
-178 ISVPVIF
+178 IFVPVIF

-223 DVQRRIVAI
+223 DVKRRNIAI
-232 DRVKHYI
+232 NRVKHYI

-254 HKTRMAHESELI
+254 HQTRMAHESEII
-266 SRGKYLES
+266 SRSNYLES
-274 IKIHNNKNFR
+274 IKIHDNKNFR
-284 NDMTLELSPALNV
+284 NNSILELSPSLNV

-306 TLLLNEIFRSI
+306 TLLLNEIFRCI

-329 KKKGESAYFSKVGKG
+329 KRKGESAYFSKIGKG
-344 ALLEI
+344 TFLEI
-349 KSVPNNYK
+349 NSVPDDYK
-357 EFKVV
+357 NFKVV

-375 NNHEKLGDVFK
+375 NDHEQLGNVFK

-397 SDFIL
+397 NEFIS

-409 LMSDLEDEKKLGSES
+409 LMSDLEEEKKLGSES

-437 NPVKK
+437 NPIEK
-442 SMFKLKPKNM
+442 SLFKLKPKNM
-452 TNPNSLKTHLI
+452 VNLDSTKTHLI
-463 IENDRKIILKKDE
+463 IENDEKIILKKDE

-481 NDIDKT
+481 NDINKT
-487 LDFEF
+487 LNFEF
-492 KEIVEEIINKY
+492 KEVVEEIIDDY
-503 LFLLDRIN
+503 LFLLEKVK
-511 DKIDAF
+511 DKIITF
-517 EEREI
+517 EKREI
-522 KEKVLEQI
+522 EEMIVEQI
-530 QNLLNIAIRN
+530 QNLLNVAIRN
-540 SSTKLGQKEKIF
+540 SSTQLGQKEKIF

-562 QSTLINC
+562 QTTLINC
-569 IKNVLKINKELES
+569 IKNVLKINKELAG
-582 VHLKYPFDKIKNTI
+582 VHLEYPFDQIKNTI

-612 KESLKHV
+612 KASLKHV

-626 IETKNVST
+626 IETKNIST
-634 KLRKLPIKYI
+634 KLKKLPIKFI

-650 SIKLFI
+650 SIKKFI
-656 NELKKVN
+656 NELKKVT
-663 LDINNIIK
+663 LDINDVIK
-671 NELPLSLELNV
+671 NDLSLTLELNV
-682 NGNWKEATAINQGTI
+682 NGSWKEATTVNQGTI
-697 AKVSMEHY
+697 AKVSMEYY

-735 LAKFLIDKKMV
+735 LAKFLIDKKMT

-771 VDEDNKISYMS
+771 VDEDNKINYMS

-796 EVARILDGGKQNIE
+796 NVARILDGGKQNIE
-810 KRYQIYGGILKY
+810 KRYQIYGGVLKY
-822 GD
+822 GN

>member
-1 MIMFLRGEKMKGWH
+1 M
-15 KIDLHQHTL
+15 
-24 HEITYDGKEPKSL
+24 
-37 YTHEKFEN
+37 
-45 VLIEEGVE
+45 
-53 LKAVTN
+53 
-59 HNTLNIVD
+59 
-67 HIKHAL
+67 
-73 ICKKNNVNYLP
+73 
-84 GVEIDYLFDT
+84 
-94 KDVHAITIL
+94 
-103 NPQNDIVCFSYRLNE
+103 NPQNDIISYSIKLNE
-118 IITNKS
+118 IITNKLG
-124 QKKFL
+124 KKFL

-155 YPSKDIEPVEE
+155 YPSKDVEIVEE
-166 AEDWVINMIKNG
+166 AEDWVINMIRNG
-178 ISVPVIF
+178 IFVPVIF

-200 EELLLDDYQYP
+200 EELLLSDYLYP

-223 DVQRRIVAI
+223 DVKRRNVAI
-232 DRVKHYI
+232 NRVKHYI

-254 HKTRMAHESELI
+254 HQTRMAHESELI
-266 SRGKYLES
+266 SRSNYLES
-274 IKIHNNKNFR
+274 IKICDNKNFR
-284 NDMTLELSPALNV
+284 NNSIIALSPSLNV

-306 TLLLNEIFRSI
+306 TLLLNEIFRCI
-317 TGNDLKDVKNNS
+317 TGNDLKDVKNNG
-329 KKKGESAYFSKVGKG
+329 KRKGKSAYFSKIGKG
-344 ALLEI
+344 TLLEI
-349 KSVPNNYK
+349 NSVPGDYK
-357 EFKVV
+357 NFKVV

-375 NNHEKLGDVFK
+375 NDHEQLGNVFK

-397 SDFIL
+397 NDFIS

-409 LMSDLEDEKKLGSES
+409 LISDLEDEKKIGSES

-437 NPVKK
+437 NPIEK
-442 SMFKLKPKNM
+442 SLFELKPKNM
-452 TNPNSLKTHLI
+452 ANLDSSKTYLI
-463 IENDRKIILKKDE
+463 IENDKKILLKKDE

-481 NDIDKT
+481 NEINKT
-487 LDFEF
+487 LNFEY
-492 KEIVEEIINKY
+492 KEVVEKIIGDY
-503 LFLLDRIN
+503 LFLLEKIN
-511 DKIDAF
+511 AKIVTF
-517 EEREI
+517 EKRKIEEMI
-522 KEKVLEQI
+522 VEQI
-530 QNLLNIAIRN
+530 QNLLNAAIRK

-562 QSTLINC
+562 QTTLINC
-569 IKNVLKINKELES
+569 IKNVLKINKEIVS
-582 VHLKYPFDKIKNTI
+582 VHLEYPFDQIKNTI

-626 IETKNVST
+626 IETKNIST
-634 KLRKLPIKYI
+634 KLKRLPIKFV

-650 SIKLFI
+650 SIKMFI
-656 NELKKVN
+656 SELKKVT
-663 LDINNIIK
+663 LDINAVIK
-671 NELPLSLELNV
+671 NELSLTLELNV
-682 NGNWKEATAINQGTI
+682 NGNWKEATTVNQGTI
-697 AKVSMEHY
+697 AKVSMEYY
-705 FNDIIKTEQP
+705 FNDIIRTEQP

-735 LAKFLIDKKMV
+735 LAKFLVDKKMT

-771 VDEDNKISYMS
+771 VDEDNKINYMS

-796 EVARILDGGKQNIE
+796 DVARILDGGKQNIE

-822 GD
+822 GN

>member
-1 MIMFLRGEKMKGWH
+1 MKGWH

-24 HEITYDGKEPKSL
+24 REITYDGKEPQSL

-45 VLIEEGVE
+45 ILIEEGVE

-59 HNTLNIVD
+59 HNTLNIID

-84 GVEIDYLFDT
+84 GVEIDYLFDS
-94 KDVHAITIL
+94 KDIHAITIL
-103 NPQNDIVCFSYRLNE
+103 NPQNDIRSYSIKLNE
-118 IITNKS
+118 IITNKLG
-124 QKKFL
+124 KKFL

-155 YPSKDIEPVEE
+155 YPSKDVEIVEE
-166 AEDWVINMIKNG
+166 AEDWVINMIRNG
-178 ISVPVIF
+178 IFVPVIF

-200 EELLLDDYQYP
+200 EELLLSDYLYP

-223 DVQRRIVAI
+223 DVKRRNVAI
-232 DRVKHYI
+232 NRVKHYI

-254 HKTRMAHESELI
+254 HQTRMAHESELI
-266 SRGKYLES
+266 SRSNYLES
-274 IKIHNNKNFR
+274 IKICDNKNFR
-284 NDMTLELSPALNV
+284 NNSIIALSPSLNV

-306 TLLLNEIFRSI
+306 TLLLNEIFRCI
-317 TGNDLKDVKNNS
+317 TGNDLKDVKNNG
-329 KKKGESAYFSKVGKG
+329 KRKGKSAYFSKIGKG
-344 ALLEI
+344 TLLEI
-349 KSVPNNYK
+349 NSVPGDYK
-357 EFKVV
+357 NFKVV

-375 NNHEKLGDVFK
+375 NDHEQLGNVFK

-397 SDFIL
+397 NDFIS

-409 LMSDLEDEKKLGSES
+409 LISDLEDEKKIGSES

-437 NPVKK
+437 NPIEK
-442 SMFKLKPKNM
+442 SLFELKPKNM
-452 TNPNSLKTHLI
+452 ANLDSSKTYLI
-463 IENDRKIILKKDE
+463 IENDKKILLKKDE

-481 NDIDKT
+481 NEINKT
-487 LDFEF
+487 LNFEY
-492 KEIVEEIINKY
+492 KEVVEKIIGDY
-503 LFLLDRIN
+503 LFLLEKIN
-511 DKIDAF
+511 AKIVTF
-517 EEREI
+517 EKRKIEEMI
-522 KEKVLEQI
+522 VEQI
-530 QNLLNIAIRN
+530 QNLLNAAIRK

-562 QSTLINC
+562 QTTLINC
-569 IKNVLKINKELES
+569 IKNVLKINKEIVS
-582 VHLKYPFDKIKNTI
+582 VHLEYPFDQIKNTI

-626 IETKNVST
+626 IETKNIST
-634 KLRKLPIKYI
+634 KLKRLPIKFV

-650 SIKLFI
+650 SIKMFI
-656 NELKKVN
+656 SELKKVT
-663 LDINNIIK
+663 LDINAVIK
-671 NELPLSLELNV
+671 NELSLTLELNV
-682 NGNWKEATAINQGTI
+682 NGNWKEATTVNQGTI
-697 AKVSMEHY
+697 AKVSMEYY
-705 FNDIIKTEQP
+705 FNDIIRTEQP

-735 LAKFLIDKKMV
+735 LAKFLVDKKMT

-771 VDEDNKISYMS
+771 VDEDNKINYMS

-796 EVARILDGGKQNIE
+796 DVARILDGGKQNIE

-822 GD
+822 GN

>member
-1 MIMFLRGEKMKGWH
+1 MKGWH

-24 HEITYDGKEPKSL
+24 HEITYDGKEPQSL

-45 VLIEEGVE
+45 ILIEEAVE

-84 GVEIDYLFDT
+84 GVEIDYLFDA
-94 KDVHAITIL
+94 KDIHAITIL
-103 NPQNDIVCFSYRLNE
+103 NPQNDIVSYSIKLNE
-118 IITNKS
+118 IITNKLGN
-124 QKKFL
+124 KFL

-155 YPSKDIEPVEE
+155 YPSKDVEIVEE
-166 AEDWVINMIKNG
+166 AEDWVINMIRNG
-178 ISVPVIF
+178 IFVPVIF

-223 DVQRRIVAI
+223 DVKRRNIAI
-232 DRVKHYI
+232 NRVKHYI

-254 HKTRMAHESELI
+254 HQTRMAHESEII
-266 SRGKYLES
+266 SRSNYLES
-274 IKIHNNKNFR
+274 IKIRDNKNFR
-284 NDMTLELSPALNV
+284 NNSILELSPSLNV

-306 TLLLNEIFRSI
+306 TLLLNEIFRCI

-329 KKKGESAYFSKVGKG
+329 KRKGESAYFSRIGKG
-344 ALLEI
+344 TLLEI
-349 KSVPNNYK
+349 NSVPDDYK
-357 EFKVV
+357 NFKVV

-375 NNHEKLGDVFK
+375 NDHEQLGNVFK

-397 SDFIL
+397 NDFIS

-409 LMSDLEDEKKLGSES
+409 LMSDLEEEKKLGSES

-432 EFLNA
+432 EFLNT
-437 NPVKK
+437 NPIEK
-442 SMFKLKPKNM
+442 SLFKLKPKNM
-452 TNPNSLKTHLI
+452 ANLDSTKTRLI
-463 IENDRKIILKKDE
+463 IENDEKIILKKDE

-481 NDIDKT
+481 NDINKT
-487 LDFEF
+487 LYFEF
-492 KEIVEEIINKY
+492 KEVVEEIIDDY
-503 LFLLDRIN
+503 LFLLEKVK
-511 DKIDAF
+511 DKIITF
-517 EEREI
+517 EKRKIEEMI
-522 KEKVLEQI
+522 VEQI
-530 QNLLNIAIRN
+530 QNLLNVAIRN

-562 QSTLINC
+562 QTTLINC
-569 IKNVLKINKELES
+569 IKNVLKINKDLAGVYLE
-582 VHLKYPFDKIKNTI
+582 YPFDQIKNTI

-612 KESLKHV
+612 KASLKHV

-626 IETKNVST
+626 IETKNIST
-634 KLRKLPIKYI
+634 KLKKLPIKFI

-650 SIKLFI
+650 SIKMFI
-656 NELKKVN
+656 NELKKVT
-663 LDINNIIK
+663 LDINDVIK
-671 NELPLSLELNV
+671 NDLSLTLELNV
-682 NGNWKEATAINQGTI
+682 NGSWKEATTVNQGTI
-697 AKVSMEHY
+697 AKVSMEYY

-735 LAKFLIDKKMV
+735 LAKFLIDKKMT

-771 VDEDNKISYMS
+771 VDEDNKINYMS

-796 EVARILDGGKQNIE
+796 NVARILDGGKQNIE

-822 GD
+822 GN

>member
-1 MIMFLRGEKMKGWH
+1 MKGWH

-24 HEITYDGKEPKSL
+24 REITYDGKEPQSL

-45 VLIEEGVE
+45 ILIEEGVE

-59 HNTLNIVD
+59 HNTLNIID

-84 GVEIDYLFDT
+84 GVEIDYLFDS
-94 KDVHAITIL
+94 KDIHAITIL
-103 NPQNDIVCFSYRLNE
+103 NPQNDIISYSIKLNE
-118 IITNKS
+118 IITNKLG
-124 QKKFL
+124 KKFL

-155 YPSKDIEPVEE
+155 YPSKDVEIVEE
-166 AEDWVINMIKNG
+166 AEDWVINMIRNG
-178 ISVPVIF
+178 IFVPVIF

-200 EELLLDDYQYP
+200 EELLLSDYLYP

-223 DVQRRIVAI
+223 DVKRRNVAI
-232 DRVKHYI
+232 NRVKHYI

-254 HKTRMAHESELI
+254 HQTRMAHESELI
-266 SRGKYLES
+266 SRSNYLES
-274 IKIHNNKNFR
+274 IKICDNKNFR
-284 NDMTLELSPALNV
+284 NNSIIALSPSLNV

-306 TLLLNEIFRSI
+306 TLLLNEIFRCI
-317 TGNDLKDVKNNS
+317 TGNDLKDVKNNG
-329 KKKGESAYFSKVGKG
+329 KRKGKSAYFSKIGKG
-344 ALLEI
+344 TLLEI
-349 KSVPNNYK
+349 NSVPGDYK
-357 EFKVV
+357 NFKVV

-375 NNHEKLGDVFK
+375 NDHEQLGNVFK

-397 SDFIL
+397 NDFIS

-409 LMSDLEDEKKLGSES
+409 LISDLDDEKKIGSES

-437 NPVKK
+437 NPIEK
-442 SMFKLKPKNM
+442 SLFELKPKNM
-452 TNPNSLKTHLI
+452 ANLDSSKTYLI
-463 IENDRKIILKKDE
+463 IENDKKILLKKDE

-481 NDIDKT
+481 NEINKT
-487 LDFEF
+487 LNFEY
-492 KEIVEEIINKY
+492 KEVVEKIIGDY
-503 LFLLDRIN
+503 LFLLEKIN
-511 DKIDAF
+511 AKIVTF
-517 EEREI
+517 EKRKIEEMI
-522 KEKVLEQI
+522 VEQI
-530 QNLLNIAIRN
+530 QNLLNAAIRK

-562 QSTLINC
+562 QTTLINC
-569 IKNVLKINKELES
+569 IKNVLKINKEIVS
-582 VHLKYPFDKIKNTI
+582 VHLEYPFDQIKNTI

-626 IETKNVST
+626 IETKNIST
-634 KLRKLPIKYI
+634 KLKRLPIKFV

-650 SIKLFI
+650 SIKMFI
-656 NELKKVN
+656 SELKKVT
-663 LDINNIIK
+663 LDINAVIK
-671 NELPLSLELNV
+671 NELSLTLELNV
-682 NGNWKEATAINQGTI
+682 NGNWKEATTVNQGTI
-697 AKVSMEHY
+697 AKVSMEYY
-705 FNDIIKTEQP
+705 FNDIIRTEQP

-735 LAKFLIDKKMV
+735 LAKFLVDKKMT

-771 VDEDNKISYMS
+771 VDEDNKINYMS

-796 EVARILDGGKQNIE
+796 DVARILDGGKQNIE

-822 GD
+822 GN

>member
-1 MIMFLRGEKMKGWH
+1 MKGWH

-24 HEITYDGKEPKSL
+24 HEITYDGKEPQSL

-45 VLIEEGVE
+45 ILIEEAVE

-84 GVEIDYLFDT
+84 GVEIDYLFDA
-94 KDVHAITIL
+94 KDIHAITIL
-103 NPQNDIVCFSYRLNE
+103 NPQNDIVSYSIKLNE
-118 IITNKS
+118 IITNKLGN
-124 QKKFL
+124 KFL

-155 YPSKDIEPVEE
+155 YPSKDVEIVEE
-166 AEDWVINMIKNG
+166 AEDWVINMIRNG
-178 ISVPVIF
+178 IFVPVIF

-223 DVQRRIVAI
+223 DVKRRNIAI
-232 DRVKHYI
+232 NRVKHYI

-254 HKTRMAHESELI
+254 HQTRMAHESEII
-266 SRGKYLES
+266 SRSNYLES
-274 IKIHNNKNFR
+274 IKIRDNKNFR
-284 NDMTLELSPALNV
+284 NNSILELSPSLNV

-306 TLLLNEIFRSI
+306 TLLLNEIFRCI

-329 KKKGESAYFSKVGKG
+329 KRKGESAYFSRIGKG
-344 ALLEI
+344 TLLEI
-349 KSVPNNYK
+349 NSVPDDYK
-357 EFKVV
+357 NFKVV

-375 NNHEKLGDVFK
+375 NDHEQLGNVFK

-397 SDFIL
+397 NDFIS

-409 LMSDLEDEKKLGSES
+409 LMSDLEEEKKLGSES

-432 EFLNA
+432 EFLNT
-437 NPVKK
+437 NPIEK
-442 SMFKLKPKNM
+442 SLFKLKPKNM
-452 TNPNSLKTHLI
+452 ANLDSTKTRLI
-463 IENDRKIILKKDE
+463 IENDEKIILKKDE

-481 NDIDKT
+481 NDINKT
-487 LDFEF
+487 LNFEF
-492 KEIVEEIINKY
+492 KEVVEEIIDDY
-503 LFLLDRIN
+503 LFLLEKVK
-511 DKIDAF
+511 DKIITF
-517 EEREI
+517 EKRKIEEMI
-522 KEKVLEQI
+522 VEQI
-530 QNLLNIAIRN
+530 QNLLNVAIRN

-562 QSTLINC
+562 QTTLINC
-569 IKNVLKINKELES
+569 IKNVLKINKDLAGVYLE
-582 VHLKYPFDKIKNTI
+582 YPFDQIKNTI

-612 KESLKHV
+612 KASLKHV

-626 IETKNVST
+626 IETKNIST
-634 KLRKLPIKYI
+634 KLKKLPIKFI

-650 SIKLFI
+650 SIKMFI
-656 NELKKVN
+656 NELKKVT
-663 LDINNIIK
+663 LDINDVIK
-671 NELPLSLELNV
+671 NDLSLTLELNV
-682 NGNWKEATAINQGTI
+682 NGSWKEATTVNQGTI
-697 AKVSMEHY
+697 AKVSMEYY

-735 LAKFLIDKKMV
+735 LAKFLIDKKMT

-771 VDEDNKISYMS
+771 VDEDNKINYMS

-796 EVARILDGGKQNIE
+796 NVARILDGGKQNIE

-822 GD
+822 GN

>member
-1 MIMFLRGEKMKGWH
+1 MKGWH

-24 HEITYDGKEPKSL
+24 REITYDGKEPQSL

-45 VLIEEGVE
+45 ILIEEGVE

-59 HNTLNIVD
+59 HNTLNIID

-84 GVEIDYLFDT
+84 GVEIDYLFDS
-94 KDVHAITIL
+94 KDIHAITIL
-103 NPQNDIVCFSYRLNE
+103 NPQNDIISYSIKLNE
-118 IITNKS
+118 IITNKLG
-124 QKKFL
+124 KKFL

-155 YPSKDIEPVEE
+155 YPSKDVEIVEE
-166 AEDWVINMIKNG
+166 AEDWVINMIRNG
-178 ISVPVIF
+178 IFVPVIF

-200 EELLLDDYQYP
+200 EELLLSDYLYP

-223 DVQRRIVAI
+223 DVKRRNVAI
-232 DRVKHYI
+232 NRVKHYI

-254 HKTRMAHESELI
+254 HQTRMAHESELI
-266 SRGKYLES
+266 SRSNYLES
-274 IKIHNNKNFR
+274 IKICDNKNFR
-284 NDMTLELSPALNV
+284 NNSIIALSPSLNV

-306 TLLLNEIFRSI
+306 TLLLNEIFRCI
-317 TGNDLKDVKNNS
+317 TGNDLKDVKNNG
-329 KKKGESAYFSKVGKG
+329 KRKGKSAYFSKIGKG
-344 ALLEI
+344 TLLEI
-349 KSVPNNYK
+349 NSVPGDYK
-357 EFKVV
+357 NFKVV

-375 NNHEKLGDVFK
+375 NDHEQLGNVFK

-397 SDFIL
+397 NDFIS

-409 LMSDLEDEKKLGSES
+409 LISDLEDEKKIGSES

-437 NPVKK
+437 NPIEK
-442 SMFKLKPKNM
+442 SLFELKPKNM
-452 TNPNSLKTHLI
+452 ANLDSSKTYLI
-463 IENDRKIILKKDE
+463 IENDKKILLKKDE

-481 NDIDKT
+481 NEINKT
-487 LDFEF
+487 LNFEY
-492 KEIVEEIINKY
+492 KEVVEKIIGDY
-503 LFLLDRIN
+503 LFLLEKIN
-511 DKIDAF
+511 AKIVTF
-517 EEREI
+517 EKRKIEEMI
-522 KEKVLEQI
+522 VEQI
-530 QNLLNIAIRN
+530 QNLLNAAIRK

-562 QSTLINC
+562 QTTLINC
-569 IKNVLKINKELES
+569 IKNVLKINKEIVS
-582 VHLKYPFDKIKNTI
+582 VHLEYPFDQIKNTI

-626 IETKNVST
+626 IETKNIST
-634 KLRKLPIKYI
+634 KLKRLPIKFV

-650 SIKLFI
+650 SIKMFI
-656 NELKKVN
+656 SELKKVT
-663 LDINNIIK
+663 LDINAVIK
-671 NELPLSLELNV
+671 NELSLTLELNV
-682 NGNWKEATAINQGTI
+682 NGNWKEATTVNQGTI
-697 AKVSMEHY
+697 AKVSMEYY
-705 FNDIIKTEQP
+705 FNDIIRTEQP

-735 LAKFLIDKKMV
+735 LAKFLVDKKMT

-753 HDAILTVNAD
+753 HDAILTVYAD

-771 VDEDNKISYMS
+771 VDEDNKINYMS

-796 EVARILDGGKQNIE
+796 DVARILDGGKQNIE

-822 GD
+822 GN

>member
-1 MIMFLRGEKMKGWH
+1 MKGWH

-24 HEITYDGKEPKSL
+24 REITYDGKEPQSL

-45 VLIEEGVE
+45 ILIEEGVE

-59 HNTLNIVD
+59 HNTLNIID

-84 GVEIDYLFDT
+84 GVEIDYLFDS
-94 KDVHAITIL
+94 KDIHAITIL
-103 NPQNDIVCFSYRLNE
+103 NPQNDIISYSIKLNE
-118 IITNKS
+118 IITNKLG
-124 QKKFL
+124 KKFL

-155 YPSKDIEPVEE
+155 YTSKDVEIVEE
-166 AEDWVINMIKNG
+166 AEDWVINMTRNG
-178 ISVPVIF
+178 IFVPVIF

-200 EELLLDDYQYP
+200 EELLLSDYLYP

-223 DVQRRIVAI
+223 DVKRRNVAI
-232 DRVKHYI
+232 NRVKHYI

-254 HKTRMAHESELI
+254 HQTRMAHESELI
-266 SRGKYLES
+266 SRSNYLES
-274 IKIHNNKNFR
+274 IKICDNKNFR
-284 NDMTLELSPALNV
+284 NNSIIALSPSLNV

-306 TLLLNEIFRSI
+306 TLLLNEIFRCI
-317 TGNDLKDVKNNS
+317 TGNDLKDVKNNG
-329 KKKGESAYFSKVGKG
+329 KRKGKSAYFSKIGKG
-344 ALLEI
+344 TLLEI
-349 KSVPNNYK
+349 NSVPGDYK
-357 EFKVV
+357 NFKVV

-375 NNHEKLGDVFK
+375 NDHEQLGNVFK

-397 SDFIL
+397 NDFIS

-409 LMSDLEDEKKLGSES
+409 LISDLEDEKKIGSES

-437 NPVKK
+437 NPIEK
-442 SMFKLKPKNM
+442 SLFELKPKNM
-452 TNPNSLKTHLI
+452 ANLDSSKTYLI
-463 IENDRKIILKKDE
+463 IENDKKILLKKDE

-481 NDIDKT
+481 NEINKT
-487 LDFEF
+487 LNFEY
-492 KEIVEEIINKY
+492 KEVVEKIIGDY
-503 LFLLDRIN
+503 LFLLEKIN
-511 DKIDAF
+511 AKIVTF
-517 EEREI
+517 EKRKIEEMI
-522 KEKVLEQI
+522 VEQI
-530 QNLLNIAIRN
+530 QNLLNAAIRK

-562 QSTLINC
+562 QTTLINC
-569 IKNVLKINKELES
+569 IKNVLKINKEIVS
-582 VHLKYPFDKIKNTI
+582 VHLEYPFDQIKNTI

-626 IETKNVST
+626 IETKNIST
-634 KLRKLPIKYI
+634 KLKRLPIKFV

-650 SIKLFI
+650 SIKMFI
-656 NELKKVN
+656 SELKKVT
-663 LDINNIIK
+663 LDINAVIK
-671 NELPLSLELNV
+671 NELSLTLELNV
-682 NGNWKEATAINQGTI
+682 NGNWKEATTVNQGTI
-697 AKVSMEHY
+697 AKVSMEYY
-705 FNDIIKTEQP
+705 FNDIIRTEQP

-735 LAKFLIDKKMV
+735 LAKFLVDKKMT

-771 VDEDNKISYMS
+771 VDEDNKINYMS

-796 EVARILDGGKQNIE
+796 DVARILDGGKQNIE

-822 GD
+822 GN

>member
-1 MIMFLRGEKMKGWH
+1 MKGWH

-24 HEITYDGKEPKSL
+24 HEITFDGKKPQSL

-45 VLIEEGVE
+45 ILKEEGVE

-94 KDVHAITIL
+94 KDIHAITIL
-103 NPQNDIVCFSYRLNE
+103 NPQNDIVSYSKKLNE

-124 QKKFL
+124 GKKFL

-150 KNKGI
+150 KNKGV
-155 YPSKDIEPVEE
+155 YPSKGVETVEE
-166 AEDWVINMIKNG
+166 AEDWVINMIRNG
-178 ISVPVIF
+178 IFVPVIF

-223 DVQRRIVAI
+223 DVKRRNIAI
-232 DRVKHYI
+232 NRVKHYI

-254 HKTRMAHESELI
+254 HQTRMAHESELI
-266 SRGKYLES
+266 SRSNYLES
-274 IKIHNNKNFR
+274 IKICDNKNFR
-284 NDMTLELSPALNV
+284 NNTILELSPALNV

-306 TLLLNEIFRSI
+306 TLLLNEIFRCI

-329 KKKGESAYFSKVGKG
+329 KRKGESAYYSKIGKG
-344 ALLEI
+344 TLLEI
-349 KSVPNNYK
+349 NSVPDDYK
-357 EFKVV
+357 CFKVV

-375 NNHEKLGDVFK
+375 NDYEQLGNVFK

-397 SDFIL
+397 NEFIS

-409 LMSDLEDEKKLGSES
+409 LMSDLEDEKKLGNES

-437 NPVKK
+437 NPIEK
-442 SMFKLKPKNM
+442 SLFKLKPKNM
-452 TNPNSLKTHLI
+452 ANLDSSKTHLI
-463 IENDRKIILKKDE
+463 IENDKKIIFKKDE

-481 NDIDKT
+481 S
-487 LDFEF
+487 E
-492 KEIVEEIINKY
+492 INKALNFEYKEVVEKIIDDY
-503 LFLLDRIN
+503 LFLLEKIN
-511 DKIDAF
+511 DKIVTF
-517 EEREI
+517 EKREI
-522 KEKVLEQI
+522 EEMIVEQI
-530 QNLLNIAIRN
+530 QNLLNVAIRK

-562 QSTLINC
+562 QITLINS
-569 IKNVLKINKELES
+569 IKNVLKIKNELVS
-582 VHLKYPFDKIKNTI
+582 VHLEYPFDQIKNTI

-619 LTDDSDF
+619 VKDDSDF
-626 IETKNVST
+626 IETKNIST
-634 KLRKLPIKYI
+634 KLKRLPINYI

-650 SIKLFI
+650 SIKAFI
-656 NELKKVN
+656 NELKKVSI
-663 LDINNIIK
+663 DINDVIK
-671 NELPLSLELNV
+671 NELSLTLELNV
-682 NGNWKEATAINQGTI
+682 NGNWKEATTVNQGTI
-697 AKVSMEHY
+697 AKVSMEYY

-735 LAKFLIDKKMV
+735 LAKFLIDKKMT

-771 VDEDNKISYMS
+771 VDEDNKINYMS
-782 YPLEYTECNKVGTD
+782 YPLEYTECNTVGTD
-796 EVARILDGGKQNIE
+796 NVARILDGGKQNIE

-822 GD
+822 GN